1 MEKVKIGYKV
11 CRFAQYP
18 DDEKAIMPSILK
30 ELLAARKA
38 TRKLIP
44 LQNDE
49 FMKNILDKGLL
60 SFIKKPKLPKGMEQS
75 ASKPSAIANQKP
87 AKPTRK
93 VRLSSKA
100 PFIIPSDSKPSTS
113 SRVVRL
119 SSKAPFVTPVSKAEQ
134 LGSAFKKLASSKV
147 AKVAKFAR
155 VATPVG
161 AALTIAS
168 GLGTYEKGK
177 SPQELAKKASEKGK
191 EYKVAD
197 EFTVVG
203 SEGTKK
209 VKMKSQGGMI
219 IGKQA
224 DYIKDLI

>member
-1 MEKVKIGYKV
+1 MEKKYKN
-11 CRFAQYP
+11 YP
-18 DDEKAIMPSILK
+18 GMKMIKRATGSSKVESTMYKAGQKM
-30 ELLAARKA
+30 R
-38 TRKLIP
+38 
-44 LQNDE
+44 
-49 FMKNILDKGLL
+49 NILDKGLL

-75 ASKPSAIANQKP
+75 ASKPSAFANQKP
-87 AKPTRK
+87 AKPT
-93 VRLSSKA
+93 KA
-100 PFIIPSDSKPSTS
+100 GDIFKKMKFPKGPGGILIQMKQAASKPSAFANQKFAT
-113 SRVVRL
+113 
-119 SSKAPFVTPVSKAEQ
+119 KTKQA
-134 LGSAFKKLASSKV
+134 GDIFKKLASSKV

>member
-1 MEKVKIGYKV
+1 MEKKYKN
-11 CRFAQYP
+11 YP
-18 DDEKAIMPSILK
+18 GIKMIKRATGSSKVESTMYKAGQ
-30 ELLAARKA
+30 
-38 TRKLIP
+38 T
-44 LQNDE
+44 
-49 FMKNILDKGLL
+49 MKNILDKGLL
-60 SFIKKPKLPKGMEQS
+60 SFIKKPAETTK
-75 ASKPSAIANQKP
+75 
-87 AKPTRK
+87 K

-100 PFIIPSDSKPSTS
+100 PFVIPSDSKPSTS

-168 GLGTYEKGK
+168 GLSTYEKGK

-209 VKMKSQGGMI
+209 VKMKSKGGMI

>member
-1 MEKVKIGYKV
+1 MEKKYKN
-11 CRFAQYP
+11 YP
-18 DDEKAIMPSILK
+18 GMKMIKRATGSSKVESTMYKAGQKM
-30 ELLAARKA
+30 R
-38 TRKLIP
+38 
-44 LQNDE
+44 
-49 FMKNILDKGLL
+49 NILDKGLL
-60 SFIKKPKLPKGMEQS
+60 SFIKKPAETTK
-75 ASKPSAIANQKP
+75 
-87 AKPTRK
+87 K

-100 PFIIPSDSKPSTS
+100 PFVIPSGPAT
-113 SRVVRL
+113 
-119 SSKAPFVTPVSKAEQ
+119 KAKQA
-134 LGSAFKKLASSKV
+134 GDIFKKLASSKV

>member
-1 MEKVKIGYKV
+1 MNKKYKKYPGMKMIKRATGSSKVESTMYKAGQKM
-11 CRFAQYP
+11 R
-18 DDEKAIMPSILK
+18 
-30 ELLAARKA
+30 
-38 TRKLIP
+38 
-44 LQNDE
+44 
-49 FMKNILDKGLL
+49 NILDKGLL

-75 ASKPSAIANQKP
+75 ASKPSAFANQKP
-87 AKPTRK
+87 AKPTR
-93 VRLSSKA
+93 
-100 PFIIPSDSKPSTS
+100 T
-113 SRVVRL
+113 VRL

-155 VATPVG
+155 MATPVG

>member
-1 MEKVKIGYKV
+1 MNKKYKKYPGMKMIKRATGSSKVESTMYKAGQKM
-11 CRFAQYP
+11 R
-18 DDEKAIMPSILK
+18 
-30 ELLAARKA
+30 
-38 TRKLIP
+38 
-44 LQNDE
+44 
-49 FMKNILDKGLL
+49 NILDKGLL
-60 SFIKKPKLPKGMEQS
+60 SFIKKPSLPKGMEQS

-87 AKPTRK
+87 AKPT
-93 VRLSSKA
+93 KA
-100 PFIIPSDSKPSTS
+100 GDI
-113 SRVVRL
+113 
-119 SSKAPFVTPVSKAEQ
+119 
-134 LGSAFKKLASSKV
+134 FKKLASSKV

>member
-1 MEKVKIGYKV
+1 MNKKYKKYPGMKMIKRATGSSKVESTMYKAGQKM
-11 CRFAQYP
+11 R
-18 DDEKAIMPSILK
+18 
-30 ELLAARKA
+30 
-38 TRKLIP
+38 
-44 LQNDE
+44 
-49 FMKNILDKGLL
+49 NILDKGLL
-60 SFIKKPKLPKGMEQS
+60 SFIKKPSLPKGMEQS

-87 AKPTRK
+87 AKPT
-93 VRLSSKA
+93 
-100 PFIIPSDSKPSTS
+100 SKPS
-113 SRVVRL
+113 
-119 SSKAPFVTPVSKAEQ
+119 APFANQKFATKTKQA
-134 LGSAFKKLASSKV
+134 GDIFKKLASSKV

>member
-1 MEKVKIGYKV
+1 MEKKYKN
-11 CRFAQYP
+11 YP
-18 DDEKAIMPSILK
+18 GMKMIKRATGSSKVESTMYKAGQ
-30 ELLAARKA
+30 
-38 TRKLIP
+38 T
-44 LQNDE
+44 
-49 FMKNILDKGLL
+49 MKNILDKGLL

-75 ASKPSAIANQKP
+75 ASKPSAFANQKP
-87 AKPTRK
+87 AKPT
-93 VRLSSKA
+93 KA
-100 PFIIPSDSKPSTS
+100 GDIFKKMKFPKGMEQSASKPSAFANQKFAT
-113 SRVVRL
+113 
-119 SSKAPFVTPVSKAEQ
+119 KTKQA
-134 LGSAFKKLASSKV
+134 GDIFKKLASSKV

>member
-1 MEKVKIGYKV
+1 MEKKYKN
-11 CRFAQYP
+11 YP
-18 DDEKAIMPSILK
+18 GMKMIKRATGSSKVESTMYKAGQKM
-30 ELLAARKA
+30 R
-38 TRKLIP
+38 
-44 LQNDE
+44 
-49 FMKNILDKGLL
+49 NILDKGLL
-60 SFIKKPKLPKGMEQS
+60 SFIKKPSLPKGMEQS

-87 AKPTRK
+87 AKPTR
-93 VRLSSKA
+93 
-100 PFIIPSDSKPSTS
+100 T
-113 SRVVRL
+113 VRL
-119 SSKAPFVTPVSKAEQ
+119 SSKAPFVIPSNPATKTKQA
-134 LGSAFKKLASSKV
+134 GDIFKKLASSKV

>member
-1 MEKVKIGYKV
+1 MNKKYKKYPGMKMIKRATGSSKVESTMYKAGQKM
-11 CRFAQYP
+11 R
-18 DDEKAIMPSILK
+18 
-30 ELLAARKA
+30 
-38 TRKLIP
+38 
-44 LQNDE
+44 
-49 FMKNILDKGLL
+49 NILDKGLL
-60 SFIKKPKLPKGMEQS
+60 SFIKKPAETTK
-75 ASKPSAIANQKP
+75 
-87 AKPTRK
+87 K

-100 PFIIPSDSKPSTS
+100 PFVIPSDSKPSTS

>member
-1 MEKVKIGYKV
+1 MEKKYKN
-11 CRFAQYP
+11 YP
-18 DDEKAIMPSILK
+18 GIKMIKRATGSSKVESTMYKAGQ
-30 ELLAARKA
+30 
-38 TRKLIP
+38 T
-44 LQNDE
+44 
-49 FMKNILDKGLL
+49 MKNILDKGLL
-60 SFIKKPKLPKGMEQS
+60 SFIKKPAETTK
-75 ASKPSAIANQKP
+75 
-87 AKPTRK
+87 K

-100 PFIIPSDSKPSTS
+100 PFVIPSDSKPSTS

>member
-1 MEKVKIGYKV
+1 MEKKYKN
-11 CRFAQYP
+11 YP
-18 DDEKAIMPSILK
+18 GMKMIKRATGSSKVESTMYKAGQKM
-30 ELLAARKA
+30 R
-38 TRKLIP
+38 
-44 LQNDE
+44 
-49 FMKNILDKGLL
+49 NILDKGLL
-60 SFIKKPKLPKGMEQS
+60 SFIKKPSLPKGMEQS

-87 AKPTRK
+87 AKPTR
-93 VRLSSKA
+93 
-100 PFIIPSDSKPSTS
+100 T
-113 SRVVRL
+113 VRL
-119 SSKAPFVTPVSKAEQ
+119 SSKAPFVIPSGPATKAKQ
-134 LGSAFKKLASSKV
+134 VGDIFKKLASSKV

>member
-1 MEKVKIGYKV
+1 MEKKYKN
-11 CRFAQYP
+11 YP
-18 DDEKAIMPSILK
+18 GMKMIKRATGSSKVESTMYKAGQKM
-30 ELLAARKA
+30 R
-38 TRKLIP
+38 
-44 LQNDE
+44 
-49 FMKNILDKGLL
+49 NILDKGLL

-75 ASKPSAIANQKP
+75 ASKPSAFANQKP
-87 AKPTRK
+87 AT
-93 VRLSSKA
+93 KA
-100 PFIIPSDSKPSTS
+100 KQAGEI
-113 SRVVRL
+113 
-119 SSKAPFVTPVSKAEQ
+119 
-134 LGSAFKKLASSKV
+134 FKKLASSKV

>member
-1 MEKVKIGYKV
+1 MEKKYKK
-11 CRFAQYP
+11 YP
-18 DDEKAIMPSILK
+18 GMKMIKRATGSSKVESTMYKAGQ
-30 ELLAARKA
+30 
-38 TRKLIP
+38 T
-44 LQNDE
+44 
-49 FMKNILDKGLL
+49 MKNILDKGLL
-60 SFIKKPKLPKGMEQS
+60 SFIKKPAETTK
-75 ASKPSAIANQKP
+75 
-87 AKPTRK
+87 K

-100 PFIIPSDSKPSTS
+100 PFVIPSDSKPSTS

>member
-1 MEKVKIGYKV
+1 MEKKYKN
-11 CRFAQYP
+11 YP
-18 DDEKAIMPSILK
+18 GMKMIKRATGSSKVESTMYKAGQKM
-30 ELLAARKA
+30 R
-38 TRKLIP
+38 
-44 LQNDE
+44 
-49 FMKNILDKGLL
+49 NILDKGLL

-75 ASKPSAIANQKP
+75 ASKPSAFANQKP
-87 AKPTRK
+87 AKPT
-93 VRLSSKA
+93 KA
-100 PFIIPSDSKPSTS
+100 GDIFKKMKFPKGMEQSASKPSAFANQKFAT
-113 SRVVRL
+113 
-119 SSKAPFVTPVSKAEQ
+119 KTKQA
-134 LGSAFKKLASSKV
+134 GDIFKKLASSKV

>member
-1 MEKVKIGYKV
+1 
-11 CRFAQYP
+11 
-18 DDEKAIMPSILK
+18 
-30 ELLAARKA
+30 
-38 TRKLIP
+38 
-44 LQNDE
+44 
-49 FMKNILDKGLL
+49 
-60 SFIKKPKLPKGMEQS
+60 MEQS

-119 SSKAPFVTPVSKAEQ
+119 SSKAPFVIPVSKAEQ

>member
-1 MEKVKIGYKV
+1 MQSQL
-11 CRFAQYP
+11 AT
-18 DDEKAIMPSILK
+18 KAKQAGDI
-30 ELLAARKA
+30 
-38 TRKLIP
+38 
-44 LQNDE
+44 
-49 FMKNILDKGLL
+49 
-60 SFIKKPKLPKGMEQS
+60 
-75 ASKPSAIANQKP
+75 
-87 AKPTRK
+87 
-93 VRLSSKA
+93 
-100 PFIIPSDSKPSTS
+100 
-113 SRVVRL
+113 
-119 SSKAPFVTPVSKAEQ
+119 
-134 LGSAFKKLASSKV
+134 FKKIASSKV
-147 AKVAKFAR
+147 AKVAKVAR
-155 VATPVG
+155 MATPVG

>member
-1 MEKVKIGYKV
+1 MEKKYKN
-11 CRFAQYP
+11 YP
-18 DDEKAIMPSILK
+18 GMKMIKRATGSSKVESTMYKAGQKM
-30 ELLAARKA
+30 R
-38 TRKLIP
+38 
-44 LQNDE
+44 
-49 FMKNILDKGLL
+49 NILDKGLL
-60 SFIKKPKLPKGMEQS
+60 SFIKKPSLPKGMEQS
-75 ASKPSAIANQKP
+75 ASKPSAFANQKP
-87 AKPTRK
+87 AKPT
-93 VRLSSKA
+93 KA
-100 PFIIPSDSKPSTS
+100 GDIFKKMKFPKGMEQSASKPSAFANQKFAT
-113 SRVVRL
+113 
-119 SSKAPFVTPVSKAEQ
+119 KTKQA
-134 LGSAFKKLASSKV
+134 GDIFKKLASSKV

>member
-1 MEKVKIGYKV
+1 MEKKYKN
-11 CRFAQYP
+11 YP
-18 DDEKAIMPSILK
+18 GMKMIKRATGSSKVESTMYKAGQKM
-30 ELLAARKA
+30 R
-38 TRKLIP
+38 
-44 LQNDE
+44 
-49 FMKNILDKGLL
+49 NILDKGLL
-60 SFIKKPKLPKGMEQS
+60 SFIKKPSLPKGMEQS

-87 AKPTRK
+87 AKPTRT

-100 PFIIPSDSKPSTS
+100 PFVIPSDSKPSTS
-113 SRVVRL
+113 SRL
-119 SSKAPFVTPVSKAEQ
+119 SSKA
-134 LGSAFKKLASSKV
+134 GDIFKKLASSKV

>member
-1 MEKVKIGYKV
+1 MEKKYKN
-11 CRFAQYP
+11 YP
-18 DDEKAIMPSILK
+18 GMKMIKRATGSSKVESTMYKAGQ
-30 ELLAARKA
+30 
-38 TRKLIP
+38 T
-44 LQNDE
+44 
-49 FMKNILDKGLL
+49 MKNILDKGLL
-60 SFIKKPKLPKGMEQS
+60 SFIKKPAETTK
-75 ASKPSAIANQKP
+75 
-87 AKPTRK
+87 K

-100 PFIIPSDSKPSTS
+100 PFVIPSYSKPSTS

>member
-1 MEKVKIGYKV
+1 MEKKYKN
-11 CRFAQYP
+11 YP
-18 DDEKAIMPSILK
+18 GIKMIKRATGSSKVESTMYKAGQKM
-30 ELLAARKA
+30 R
-38 TRKLIP
+38 
-44 LQNDE
+44 
-49 FMKNILDKGLL
+49 NILDKGLL
-60 SFIKKPKLPKGMEQS
+60 SFIKKPSLPKGMEQS

-87 AKPTRK
+87 AKPTR
-93 VRLSSKA
+93 
-100 PFIIPSDSKPSTS
+100 T
-113 SRVVRL
+113 VRL
-119 SSKAPFVTPVSKAEQ
+119 SSKAPFVIPSGPATKAKQ
-134 LGSAFKKLASSKV
+134 AGDIFKKLASSKV

>member
-1 MEKVKIGYKV
+1 MEKKYKN
-11 CRFAQYP
+11 YP
-18 DDEKAIMPSILK
+18 GMKMIKRATGSSKVESTMYKAGQKM
-30 ELLAARKA
+30 R
-38 TRKLIP
+38 
-44 LQNDE
+44 
-49 FMKNILDKGLL
+49 NILDKGLL
-60 SFIKKPKLPKGMEQS
+60 SFIKKPSLPKGMEQS

-87 AKPTRK
+87 AKPT
-93 VRLSSKA
+93 KA
-100 PFIIPSDSKPSTS
+100 GDIFKKMKFKTVFLLKQASKPLLLNQKFAT
-113 SRVVRL
+113 
-119 SSKAPFVTPVSKAEQ
+119 KTKQA
-134 LGSAFKKLASSKV
+134 GDIFKKLASSKV

>member
-1 MEKVKIGYKV
+1 MEKKYKN
-11 CRFAQYP
+11 YP
-18 DDEKAIMPSILK
+18 GMKMIKRATGSSKVESTMYKAGQ
-30 ELLAARKA
+30 
-38 TRKLIP
+38 T
-44 LQNDE
+44 
-49 FMKNILDKGLL
+49 MKNILDKGLL
-60 SFIKKPKLPKGMEQS
+60 SFIKKPKLSKGMEQS

-119 SSKAPFVTPVSKAEQ
+119 SSKAPFVIPVSKAEQ

-209 VKMKSQGGMI
+209 VKMKSKGGMI

>member
-1 MEKVKIGYKV
+1 MIKRATGSSKVESTMYK
-11 CRFAQYP
+11 AGQ
-18 DDEKAIMPSILK
+18 
-30 ELLAARKA
+30 
-38 TRKLIP
+38 T
-44 LQNDE
+44 
-49 FMKNILDKGLL
+49 MKNILDKGLL
-60 SFIKKPKLPKGMEQS
+60 SFIKKPAETTK
-75 ASKPSAIANQKP
+75 
-87 AKPTRK
+87 K

-100 PFIIPSDSKPSTS
+100 PFVIPSDSKPSTS

-147 AKVAKFAR
+147 AKVAKVAR
-155 VATPVG
+155 MATPVG

>member
-1 MEKVKIGYKV
+1 MEKKYKN
-11 CRFAQYP
+11 YP
-18 DDEKAIMPSILK
+18 GMKMIKRATGSSKVESTMYKAGQ
-30 ELLAARKA
+30 
-38 TRKLIP
+38 T
-44 LQNDE
+44 
-49 FMKNILDKGLL
+49 MKNILDKGLL
-60 SFIKKPKLPKGMEQS
+60 SFIKKPAETTK
-75 ASKPSAIANQKP
+75 
-87 AKPTRK
+87 K

-100 PFIIPSDSKPSTS
+100 PFVIPSDSKPSTS